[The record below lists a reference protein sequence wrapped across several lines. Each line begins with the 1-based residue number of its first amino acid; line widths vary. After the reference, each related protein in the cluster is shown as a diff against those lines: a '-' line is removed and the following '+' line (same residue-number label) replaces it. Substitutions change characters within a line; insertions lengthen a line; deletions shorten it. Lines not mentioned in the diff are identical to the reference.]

1 MNNTKSKLT
10 KNDIWFFIGLGI
22 FSVIGCV
29 YYFAHEM
36 SEFNT
41 SLFALSYKYGFISRG
56 IVGTF
61 WQWLDKVLP
70 FDLMNYYSIYNTNI
84 LITSLFFIFIFILGI
99 LAVKCVSIENKNTIK
114 YLLVFF
120 MIFTIPTFVTRQN
133 MGRIDIY
140 LIMIS
145 LICVFLLVIEKV
157 EWLIIPLCG
166 LAMLIHQGFVFTNV
180 NIVLVLI
187 LYKALKGNNKK
198 KYYVLLGLT
207 FVLVS
212 VLFLYFEFARNNVS
226 IEAYNEMVENAKNIS
241 PNGDY
246 YKMLFKHEL
255 LGQDVYEDESF
266 WHLQNRV
273 EFPIFVVLCI
283 PYILMAIQFFVSI
296 LKGLK
301 VRSDIFA
308 YWLVLLGSLTLIPE
322 WILKVDYG
330 RYVYNTVF
338 YYVVLVIA
346 LICMKD
352 NLVTTKLNNMKM
364 RLKQIS
370 SFTILL
376 VVYPILFMPL
386 YDTEI
391 CKLTYNIL
399 RIVGFRE

>member
-1 MNNTKSKLT
+1 MSNTKNKLT
-10 KNDIWFFIGLGI
+10 KNDIRFFIGLGI
-22 FSVIGCV
+22 FSVVACI

-84 LITSLFFIFIFILGI
+84 LITALFFIFIFILGI

-120 MIFTIPTFVTRQN
+120 MIFTIPTYVTRQN

-145 LICVFLLVIEKV
+145 MICVFLLVLEKV

-166 LAMLIHQGFVFTNV
+166 LAMSIHQGFVFTNV

-187 LYKALKGNNKK
+187 LYKALKSNNKK
-198 KYYVLLGLT
+198 KYYVLFGLT

-273 EFPIFVVLCI
+273 EFPIFVVLCL
-283 PYILMAIQFFVSI
+283 PYVLMAIQFFVSL

-301 VRSDIFA
+301 NRNDMVA
-308 YWLVLLGSLTLIPE
+308 YWLVLLGSLTLLPE

-338 YYVVLVIA
+338 YYVVICIA

-352 NLVTTKLNNMKM
+352 NLISAKLNNMKM
-364 RLKQIS
+364 RLKEIS
-370 SFTILL
+370 SFTIIL
-376 VVYPILFMPL
+376 VIYPLIFMPL

-391 CKLTYNIL
+391 SRLTYNIL